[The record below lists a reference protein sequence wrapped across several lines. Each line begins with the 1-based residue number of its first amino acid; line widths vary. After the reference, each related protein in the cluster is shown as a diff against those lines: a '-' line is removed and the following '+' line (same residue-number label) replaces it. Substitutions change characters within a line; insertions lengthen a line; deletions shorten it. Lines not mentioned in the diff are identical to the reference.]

1 MSAPGDRLREACV
14 TVLFSGHLRPA
25 NATWGSLAATLLF
38 LAAHGALAAGGAARG
53 VTDLVAIP
61 LVVGLACA
69 LSVRLGPWAIARFR
83 SADPKP
89 FVLDELAGQWIALF
103 LLPVG
108 PSAGAVDFACVA
120 AGQWLLFRVFDVLKV
135 PPAAQLERLPAGW
148 GVLCD
153 DLAAGVYAN
162 VAGQA
167 LWRWTPLGA
176 WLGLAAN

>member
-1 MSAPGDRLREACV
+1 MSVPGDRLREACV

-38 LAAHGALAAGGAARG
+38 LAVHGVLAAAGAARP
-53 VTDLVAIP
+53 VANFVVIP
-61 LVVGLACA
+61 LGVGLAGV

-83 SADPKP
+83 STDPKP

-103 LLPVG
+103 MLPLA
-108 PSAGAVDFACVA
+108 PSAGAFELACVA
-120 AGQWLLFRVFDVLKV
+120 AGQWLLFRIFDVLKV

-162 VAGQA
+162 LAGQA

-176 WLGLAAN
+176 WLGLAAS